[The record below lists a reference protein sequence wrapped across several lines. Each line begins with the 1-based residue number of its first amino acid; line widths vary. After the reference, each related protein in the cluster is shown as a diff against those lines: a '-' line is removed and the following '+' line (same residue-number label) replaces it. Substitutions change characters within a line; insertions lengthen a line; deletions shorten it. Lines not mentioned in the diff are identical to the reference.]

1 MSIITKSRYGEQ
13 HASHLKGPLSSDH
26 KFGREG
32 WTKDVCAC
40 GCAWFFTPAL
50 YTHWVKHTYGLS
62 DTHTYQDTQTL
73 PDDQDTFEHGCTCL
87 CGHALFGK
95 VLHDSISKTIPP
107 WPISSDLN
115 WGCTYIFW
123 LPQCKIAFPSAYWA
137 RPIRDLILVTPVSDH
152 VVALVPVCTGE
163 NLTQVLMHM
172 WRGGLS
178 GTQIQGSL
186 FASDIKIYIEMY
198 SGICLGDVSY

>member
-1 MSIITKSRYGEQ
+1 MCVHVVVRGF
-13 HASHLKGPLSSDH
+13 SHL
-26 KFGREG
+26 
-32 WTKDVCAC
+32 
-40 GCAWFFTPAL
+40 L
-50 YTHWVKHTYGLS
+50 YIHTES
-62 DTHTYQDTQTL
+62 NTHTDWVTHTHTRIPRHYQMIKTHL
-73 PDDQDTFEHGCTCL
+73 NMVAHVCVAMHCL
-87 CGHALFGK
+87 VRFCMIPYQKKSH
-95 VLHDSISKTIPP
+95 HDPFLVIS
-107 WPISSDLN
+107 N

-186 FASDIKIYIEMY
+186 FASDIKMYIEMY
-198 SGICLGDVSY
+198 SRICLGDVSY